1 MRGRSPDSGRR
12 GRGFTLLEVVVVAV
26 LLVILGTMV
35 VPRMAGIGRGEF
47 RLSAEAVA
55 TALAS
60 FAFHESTDERLI
72 GIGSKRSDARV
83 DLLVLDDTGEWI
95 PMTMA
100 PSAALPLDTS
110 FTRVE
115 VDGALLDPSD
125 WFITTLPGGRRPD
138 IRLRLESEN
147 GEGAD
152 LVLTPHALGPI
163 VLVDGDA
170 TSPNVREA
178 ADLDDMGAGRESW

>member
-1 MRGRSPDSGRR
+1 M
-12 GRGFTLLEVVVVAV
+12 VAV

-60 FAFHESTDERLI
+60 FAFHESTDERLV
-72 GIGSKRSDARV
+72 GIGSKQSDARV
-83 DLLVLDDTGEWI
+83 DLLILDDSGEWV
-95 PMTMA
+95 PMAMA
-100 PSAALPLDTS
+100 PSASLPTDTV

-138 IRLRLESEN
+138 IRLRIEN
-147 GEGAD
+147 ETGEGAD

-163 VLVDGDA
+163 VVVDGDDTA
-170 TSPNVREA
+170 PAVREA